1 MRILLLANS
10 FPWLKTN
17 GLHLRLR
24 SVLEALTAVG
34 EVDVFALV
42 EQRFIDG
49 SLAAPRG
56 PMRRI
61 TVAGVP
67 TRQLSATEQVR
78 WFLSGDLP
86 AVFRR
91 RDYTQAREI
100 FHGWASPGYDLTW
113 FHRADTYV
121 ALGAEV
127 DAPAVVDLDDLED
140 VKLLRALRAGSLD
153 GQRPPSRRQACLTA
167 LQLLREAMAWRW
179 LQQRITRDV
188 RTVVVTNSIDR
199 RRLGAPNVEV
209 VPNTCPPP
217 SQNACDRLHPQRR
230 TVTFQG
236 DLTYPPNAEACREL
250 ATRIAPLVR
259 AEVPDLQVRLVG
271 EADERVEALA
281 DTPRVIV
288 TGPVEDMSMELCATH
303 VVVVPLRYASGTR
316 IKILEAFVHE
326 RAVISTSIGAEG
338 IDAKDGRHLL
348 VRDRVE
354 DIAAA
359 CVHLLRNHQV
369 RSSLAARGRE
379 LFLERYAPDVLADR
393 VAAIAHTV
401 VAG

>member
-42 EQRFIDG
+42 EQRFLDEA
-49 SLAAPRG
+49 LAAPLG
-56 PMRRI
+56 AMRRI
-61 TVAGVP
+61 EVAGVP
-67 TRQLSATEQVR
+67 TRQLSAMEEVR
-78 WFLSGDLP
+78 WFRSGDLP
-86 AVFRR
+86 AIFHR
-91 RDYTQAREI
+91 RDYIRAREI
-100 FHGWASPGYDLTW
+100 FHGWASSHYDLAW

-140 VKLLRALRAGSLD
+140 VKLLRALRAGSLY
-153 GQRPPSRRQACLTA
+153 GQRLRSRRQACRAA
-167 LQLLREAMAWRW
+167 LELLGEATAWRR
-179 LQQRITRDV
+179 LQQRITREV
-188 RTVVVTNSIDR
+188 RTVVVTNSIER

-217 SQNACDRLHPQRR
+217 SKLPCSRR
-230 TVTFQG
+230 HSPRPTVTFQG
-236 DLTYPPNAEACREL
+236 NLTYAPNVEACREL

-288 TGPVEDMSMELCATH
+288 TGQVEDMSMELCATH
-303 VVVVPLRYASGTR
+303 IVVVPLRYASGTR

-338 IDAKDGRHLL
+338 IDARDGRHLL

-354 DIAAA
+354 DLAAA
-359 CVHLLRNHQV
+359 CVHLLRNQRI

-393 VAAIAHTV
+393 VAAIAHAV